1 MKKPY
6 LILQYP
12 YEHIEI
18 ALCSQGKVDISIQES
33 KLTAVQLTIPHI
45 DNLLMQKNIS
55 IKDLAFIAVNTGPG
69 PYNTLRALITTAN
82 GIHFVQKT
90 PLINN
95 CALNLLLSERT
106 EYPCLAIL
114 NAFAQHVF
122 YAFNLPETKEHGYC
136 SIEQL
141 IDKINRQTKPI
152 VLLGN
157 GALLYQKQL
166 LQHAKHKIIFH
177 EQTPLFNS
185 LETLAQQSYL
195 DYQAKKFSPS
205 YLMPKYLQ
213 SPSVPKKI

>member
-1 MKKPY
+1 MKPY

-18 ALCSQGKVDISIQES
+18 ALCSGGKISSAVKES

-45 DNLLMQKNIS
+45 DQLLTQANLS
-55 IKDLAFIAVNTGPG
+55 IKDIAFIAVNTGPG

-82 GIHFVQKT
+82 GIHFAQKI
-90 PLINN
+90 PLING
-95 CALNLLLSERT
+95 CALDLLFNEHP
-106 EYPCLAIL
+106 EYPSLVIF

-122 YAFNLPETKEHGYC
+122 YAFNTTQSKERGYC

-141 IDKINRQTKPI
+141 IKKIMHQNETL

-157 GALLYQKQL
+157 GAILYQKQL
-166 LQHAKHKIIFH
+166 LHEVKNKIIFH
-177 EQTPLFNS
+177 EHTPLFNS
-185 LETLAQQSYL
+185 LESFAKQAYE
-195 DYQAKKFSPS
+195 DYKSKKITPA

-213 SPSVPKKI
+213 SPSIPPKI